1 MISNWM
7 WNLIGCGCETHEDFV
22 ELVKRASERTEI
34 SVSEII
40 EPNEEFT
47 DEFIE
52 VGLYE
57 GVLTCFIARGKS
69 GRFYVVEISWME
81 DC

>member
-1 MISNWM
+1 MISNWIYD
-7 WNLIGCGCETHEDFV
+7 LVGCGFETKEEFDQYV
-22 ELVKRASERTEI
+22 TRISERDEI
-34 SVSEII
+34 S
-40 EPNEEFT
+40 FT
-47 DEFIE
+47 DILEPDTEFGDEYIE

-81 DC
+81 D